1 MQTLSNT
8 AIAQVSGGNSELL
21 DVLKVIPIVA
31 LAGVGAIN
39 VVEEL
44 MEIKLTS
51 MEAITVASLTG
62 RMVASILESLNC

>member
-21 DVLKVIPIVA
+21 DVLKVMPIVA
-31 LAGVGAIN
+31 LAGVGAIT

-44 MEIKLTS
+44 MEIKLTP
-51 MEAITVASLTG
+51 MGAITVGSLTG
-62 RMVASILESLNC
+62 HMLASIL